1 MVSTSFW
8 SGFESNLFASNKY
21 PNVDYADIHQYI
33 PRDTDLAHF
42 QDTALST
49 YDLGLAYG
57 ALQSGSGK
65 PIIRGETGLIN
76 EKTNAGFTI
85 ADVSADTQGIWLH
98 NLIWGGINPT
108 GLIENYWYANAH
120 IYKTV
125 DLRYHFKNYYLFIKD
140 IPLNNGKYTDA
151 AAVVSDPKLRAWGQK
166 DVANQRAHLWIANTD
181 HVWTNSGSAQPVSG
195 TVTIAGLSA
204 NTSFQVEWWDPYTGT
219 VKNSEMLSTSSTGEI
234 VLTISNLSTDIAVK
248 LVGQGTSTP
257 PTNTPVVTNTPITT
271 PTNTATNTPA
281 NTATV
286 VATNTPVYT
295 ATYTPTN
302 PAPTNTPAPTATN
315 TLTVSSTPTAT
326 AIGPLP
332 GQPRI
337 LTAQAL
343 NTRSG
348 TTNGSLA
355 ALGTLDQKDK
365 EDDPSK
371 YVTFQTPR
379 QRYTGTLSYSL
390 PADIP
395 AGTVSELVLQINLKG
410 TPSKGQTWTWGI
422 YDWTNKRW
430 IKAGGVTTGSNIRWQ
445 ALEFRLPFRGEYLSA
460 TREIQIQL
468 RSNNDLGD
476 AKIDYQVLQVV
487 SGSNQTS
494 AAGMVASRAEASPT
508 PTLEA
513 VTTNVEPTATST
525 VEMPPSP
532 TPELVEPA
540 ATETPL
546 VEPTPTVSP

>member
-1 MVSTSFW
+1 VFGGNSQTFSAPF
-8 SGFESNLFASNKY
+8 SGDAVL
-21 PNVDYADIHQYI
+21 YI
-33 PRDTDLAHF
+33 
-42 QDTALST
+42 
-49 YDLGLAYG
+49 Y
-57 ALQSGSGK
+57 
-65 PIIRGETGLIN
+65 
-76 EKTNAGFTI
+76 
-85 ADVSADTQGIWLH
+85 
-98 NLIWGGINPT
+98 
-108 GLIENYWYANAH
+108 
-120 IYKTV
+120 
-125 DLRYHFKNYYLFIKD
+125 
-140 IPLNNGKYTDA
+140 
-151 AAVVSDPKLRAWGQK
+151 
-166 DVANQRAHLWIANTD
+166 
-181 HVWTNSGSAQPVSG
+181 NSGSAFPPPTPS
-195 TVTIAGLSA
+195 TV
-204 NTSFQVEWWDPYTGT
+204 P
-219 VKNSEMLSTSSTGEI
+219 
-234 VLTISNLSTDIAVK
+234 
-248 LVGQGTSTP
+248 TSTP
-257 PTNTPVVTNTPITT
+257 TSLPVVTATNTAIIIPTNTPTALPTNTPTSV
-271 PTNTATNTPA
+271 PTNPPTSA
-281 NTATV
+281 
-286 VATNTPVYT
+286 
-295 ATYTPTN
+295 PTN
-302 PAPTNTPAPTATN
+302 PPTHTPAPTNTQAN
-315 TLTVSSTPTAT
+315 TPTSLPPAT

-395 AGTVSELVLQINLKG
+395 AGTVSELILQINLKG

-513 VTTNVEPTATST
+513 VATNVEPTATST